1 MTVRRFAP
9 TIALGLVTV
18 VTAVSMVRVFA
29 GWDFLADLLIVAL
42 VAHGVAALLRVG
54 RVPGVVAV
62 PLGLGLVVALVS
74 LMRFPGTQWALLPT
88 ATTAELARSELAEA
102 WTQVGVVVPPVSS
115 SGGFGLAAALAL
127 GIAAVAADAFA
138 FRAHGRVEALV
149 PCGVVFVAVSAVG
162 IDRNRVAVTMLWLL
176 AALLYV
182 ALARAADAL
191 ELPGWV
197 GQRTGGAWVRWV
209 AGGATLAVVAS
220 LAAGVVGP
228 RLPGAGAEPLLDP
241 EVRDGDGVT
250 EVLSPLVDIRGRL
263 VNQSDTVLFT
273 VTSPAAQYWRL
284 SGLPEF
290 DGRVWGLPDRELDEA
305 AGQLD
310 RAQPF
315 GTPLV
320 QQYRIQ
326 ALGGNL
332 APVAFTPTELRSTS
346 IDLFFV
352 TSTST
357 LVVTGRGLRPGNT
370 YEIVSSASAP
380 PLDALLSATSDAPP
394 DPVYL
399 DLPTDW
405 SDDLT
410 ATARQIVGGETRP
423 YGQARLLQDWF
434 RDNFTYTLDVPSG
447 HSVRA
452 IEEFIERGSGYCEQF
467 AGTFAA
473 FARSLGL
480 PARVAVGF
488 TTGERGG
495 DGNYRVRSRHAH
507 AWPEVWFDDVGW
519 VIFEPTPGRGAPGT
533 EDYTG
538 VPAQQDDT
546 VAADPDD
553 PVVVSTT
560 TVPAGTP
567 GSAPPTTTP
576 AVEDIV
582 VGDATTA
589 PPASS
594 GGSPLG
600 RVLLL
605 AAALVGLWAWLMPL
619 ATARRRASQRTSRD
633 QQVVDT
639 WNATVAALE
648 LAGVPI
654 EPSDTPAEAA
664 RRIARQTGID
674 RHELAE
680 LASATTHVVYGAH
693 PLDDQTVERCLT
705 VGRHVLDSARQI
717 VPRSRRLQARLD
729 PRLAGRLCPG

>member
-1 MTVRRFAP
+1 MRRFAP
-9 TIALGLVTV
+9 TIALSAVTI

-29 GWDFLADLLIVAL
+29 GWGFLTDLLVVA
-42 VAHGVAALLRVG
+42 VIAHGVAALLRVG

-88 ATTAELARSELAEA
+88 STTAELARAELAEA

-127 GIAAVAADAFA
+127 GIAAIASDAFA

-176 AALLYV
+176 ASLLYV
-182 ALARAADAL
+182 ALSRAADAL

-197 GQRTGGAWVRWV
+197 GRRTGGAWVRWV

-220 LAAGVVGP
+220 LAAGIVGP

-273 VTSPAAQYWRL
+273 VTSPEAQYWRL

-290 DGRVWGLPDRELDEA
+290 DGRVWGLPDRQLDEA

-315 GTPLV
+315 GAPLV

-352 TSTST
+352 TGTST

-380 PLDALLSATSDAPP
+380 PLDALLSATADSPP

-399 DLPTDW
+399 DLPSDW
-405 SDDLT
+405 SDGLT
-410 ATARQIVGGETRP
+410 RTAREIVGDETSPFGR
-423 YGQARLLQDWF
+423 ARLLQDWF

-452 IEEFIERGSGYCEQF
+452 IEEFIDRGSGYCEQF

-507 AWPEVWFDDVGW
+507 AWPEVWFDGIGW

-538 VPAQQDDT
+538 VPAQQDET
-546 VAADPDD
+546 LAAEPDD
-553 PVVVSTT
+553 PVVGSTT

-567 GSAPPTTTP
+567 ASAPPTTP
-576 AVEDIV
+576 PSAEDIV
-582 VGDATTA
+582 VGDPTTTT
-589 PPASS
+589 PTSS
-594 GGSPLG
+594 DGLPIG
-600 RVLLL
+600 RTVMMLLTV
-605 AAALVGLWAWLMPL
+605 VGLWAWLMPV
-619 ATARRRASQRTSRD
+619 AAARLRASRRTSRD
-633 QQVVDT
+633 QQIVDT
-639 WNATVAALE
+639 WNATVAALD

-654 EPSDTPAEAA
+654 EPSDTPTEAA

-680 LASATTHVVYGAH
+680 LASATTRVVYGAR
-693 PLDDQTVERCLT
+693 PLDDETLDRCAT

-717 VPRSRRLQARLD
+717 VPWSRRLQARID
-729 PRLAGRLCPG
+729 PRLAGRLQAG